1 VLKTNKTLAVL
12 DLSENEIGAWTQ
24 EACEETGYED
34 KVHPTP
40 EGPAALAD
48 GLKANTGVQQLN
60 PFGNKISEDVLRTIM
75 NSNKN
80 ISNFGGAVKLDY
92 SGIGMDS
99 TDAKV
104 LAELLKANESVQ
116 QLHAKSNGLRAAGA
130 QAIRDM
136 LKANKTLTVL
146 DLSDNE
152 IGAQMKN
159 RWTGDTEVDKVTPEG
174 PAALADGLKA
184 NSTVQ
189 QLNCSS
195 NGLDQTARDQ
205 LTKHKPPQLTLK
217 M

>member
-80 ISNFGGAVKLDY
+80 ISNCGGAVKLDY
-92 SGIGMDS
+92 GGIGMDS

-104 LAELLKANESVQ
+104 LAELLKAN
-116 QLHAKSNGLRAAGA
+116 
-130 QAIRDM
+130 
-136 LKANKTLTVL
+136 
-146 DLSDNE
+146 
-152 IGAQMKN
+152 
-159 RWTGDTEVDKVTPEG
+159 
-174 PAALADGLKA
+174 
-184 NSTVQ
+184 STVQ
-189 QLNCSS
+189 QLDVSA
-195 NGLDQTARDQ
+195 NGLGVDGGKAIAASIADNSTITSVSYQKYAFSSTFSD
-205 LTKHKPPQLTLK
+205 
-217 M
+217 